1 MEVTM
6 KKLVIFAMMLM
17 FLITSCSINTPKT
30 NNDNTDNNAE
40 ENVVEIDRSEYL
52 TGEIITDGN
61 YEISSGGIGSICFVP
76 DKESREIIKDKYSI
90 YDLYYLNDESYFIYY
105 DNLSVTENLPKDL
118 GIYKVKVKFD
128 LKNIY
133 NYDRFNLIDITLFDN
148 IGTILYEG
156 KSYETNDL
164 DLDVKVKD
172 RVLGLI
178 VDSVDKFGD
187 EGFRVSFC
195 GEIETEGYYN
205 IFYGELHGRNLGII
219 YYDEKYEEYV
229 PMMMGESNN
238 KQLFYFVDN
247 KDLFSQLEDYS
258 SFGRGKFKI
267 SNFHIVYKH
276 GMGREPSEILTEIV
290 SLDEGYKNM
299 FEITDKAETNVNGY
313 NDNFAI
319 VSVPA
324 EYDENNYAKSFDY
337 YYINKNISK
346 KVHLLTTEDNYFLG
360 DVISETEFVLKSEG
374 YDEKVGAYGVLNEIK
389 CKITDQGAVLTYPSI
404 AANEKIDKFNLS
416 AIDDNYNR
424 IATDGNYIYYI
435 DMKTNYIN
443 RIRLDGTGNEII
455 SKQKCYELYY
465 YDGKLY
471 FQGYKQLNSWI
482 SCIDTDGGNYQ
493 IIYGD
498 KEKLINN
505 FIIHDDIIYMTVFV
519 EEQEAGYAYGF
530 YKYNLL
536 NGEMETFDD
545 SIALP
550 QSPGLR
556 LINDKIYYRIDSK
569 IREYDIN
576 SGTVTEYDTVIDNI
590 QEYNDCIYTNSRY
603 SIMRHS
609 MENISEYDKIF
620 EIDDGFLLRKI
631 SIIDDL
637 IFFTYCHD
645 YTKVDKSGIYVD
657 VMNIDG
663 TNRKNLFYFDY
674 STLGHY
680 AFDTIYVLNDKL
692 FVISRDNEYPIFK
705 VFDFEGNE
713 LWSL

>member
-6 KKLVIFAMMLM
+6 KKLLIFAMMST
-17 FLITSCSINTPKT
+17 FLITSCSINAPKT
-30 NNDNTDNNAE
+30 NNYNTDNNVE
-40 ENVVEIDRSEYL
+40 ESVIEIDRLEYL

-61 YEISSGGIGSICFVP
+61 YEISSGGIGCICFVP
-76 DKESREIIKDKYSI
+76 DKESREIIEDKYSTN
-90 YDLYYLNDESYFIYY
+90 DLYYLNDESYFIYY
-105 DNLSVTENLPKDL
+105 YNLSVTENLPKIL

-133 NYDRFNLIDITLFDN
+133 NYDRFNLIDITLVDD
-148 IGTILYEG
+148 IGTILYDG
-156 KSYETNDL
+156 KSYRTNNL

-178 VDSVDKFGD
+178 VESVDKFGD
-187 EGFRVSFC
+187 DGCRVSFC

-205 IFYGELHGRNLGII
+205 IFYSELHGKNLGNI
-219 YYDEKYEEYV
+219 YYDEKYEDNV

-238 KQLFYFVDN
+238 KQLFYFVN
-247 KDLFSQLEDYS
+247 KEELFSQLEGYS

-290 SLDEGYKNM
+290 SLEEGYKNM
-299 FEITDKAETNVNGY
+299 FEIKDKAETSVNGY
-313 NDNFAI
+313 NGNFAI
-319 VSVPA
+319 VSIPT

-337 YYINKNISK
+337 YYINKNNPK

-360 DVISETEFVLKSEG
+360 DVISETEFSLKTEG
-374 YDEKVGAYGVLNEIK
+374 YNEITGSYGVLNEIK
-389 CKITDQGAVLTYPSI
+389 CKITDQGVELSYPSI
-404 AANEKIDKFNLS
+404 VENENIDKFNIS
-416 AIDDNYNR
+416 SIDDNYNQ

-435 DMKTNYIN
+435 DIKTNYIN
-443 RIRLDGTGNEII
+443 RIRLDGTGNETL
-455 SKQKCYELYY
+455 SEHKCSEVYY
-465 YDGKLY
+465 YNGKLY
-471 FQGYKQLNSWI
+471 FQEYTQLNSWI

-505 FIIHDDIIYMTVFV
+505 FIIHDDIIYMKVFV

-530 YKYNLL
+530 YKYNLSD
-536 NGEMETFDD
+536 GKMETFDD

-556 LINDKIYYRIDSK
+556 LINDKIYYGIDYK
-569 IREYDIN
+569 IRVYDIN
-576 SGTVTEYDTVIDNI
+576 TRTITKYDTTISNI
-590 QEYNDCIYTNSRY
+590 QEYNNSIYTYSRY
-603 SIMRHS
+603 SILRHS
-609 MENISEYDKIF
+609 IDNIIEYDKIF
-620 EIDDGFLLRKI
+620 EIDEGFLLRKI

-637 IFFTYCHD
+637 IFFTYCYD
-645 YTKVDKSGIYVD
+645 YTEVDKRGIYVD

>member
-6 KKLVIFAMMLM
+6 KKLVIFAMMLL
-17 FLITSCSINTPKT
+17 FLITSCSINTHKT
-30 NNDNTDNNAE
+30 NNDNTDNNVE

-52 TGEIITDGN
+52 TGEIIIDGN

-76 DKESREIIKDKYSI
+76 DKESREIIKDKYSTN
-90 YDLYYLNDESYFIYY
+90 DLYYLNDESYFIYY

-133 NYDRFNLIDITLFDN
+133 NYDRFNLIDITLVDN

-178 VDSVDKFGD
+178 VESVDKFGD

-219 YYDEKYEEYV
+219 YYDEKYEENV
-229 PMMMGESNN
+229 PRIMGESNN

-299 FEITDKAETNVNGY
+299 FEITDKAETSVNGY

-319 VSVPA
+319 VSIPA

-346 KVHLLTTEDNYFLG
+346 KVHLLTSEDNYFLG

-404 AANEKIDKFNLS
+404 AANEKIGKFNLS

-435 DMKTNYIN
+435 DIKTNYIN

-465 YDGKLY
+465 YNGKLY

-498 KEKLINN
+498 REKLINN
-505 FIIHDDIIYMTVFV
+505 FIIHDDIIYMKVFV
-519 EEQEAGYAYGF
+519 EEQEAGYAFGF
-530 YKYNLL
+530 YKYSLL
-536 NGEMETFDD
+536 DGKMETFDD

-556 LINDKIYYRIDSK
+556 LINDKIYYGVNDN

-576 SGTVTEYDTVIDNI
+576 TGTITEYDTVIDNI

-609 MENISEYDKIF
+609 TDNISEYNEIF
-620 EIDDGFLLRKI
+620 EIDEGFLLRKI

-637 IFFTYCHD
+637 IFFTYCYD
-645 YTKVDKSGIYVD
+645 YTEVDKSGIYVD

>member
-1 MEVTM
+1 M

>member
-1 MEVTM
+1 M

-319 VSVPA
+319 VSIPA

-435 DMKTNYIN
+435 DIKTNYIN
-443 RIRLDGTGNEII
+443 RIRLDGTGNETI

>member
-319 VSVPA
+319 VSIPA

-465 YDGKLY
+465 YNGKLY

-556 LINDKIYYRIDSK
+556 LINDKIYYGVNNK

-576 SGTVTEYDTVIDNI
+576 TGTITEYDTVIYNI
-590 QEYNDCIYTNSRY
+590 QEYNNWIYTY
-603 SIMRHS
+603 SWSSIRKHS
-609 MENISEYDKIF
+609 TDNISEYDEIF
-620 EIDDGFLLRKI
+620 EIDEGFFLRKI

-645 YTKVDKSGIYVD
+645 YTKEDKSGIYVD

>member
-1 MEVTM
+1 M
-6 KKLVIFAMMLM
+6 
-17 FLITSCSINTPKT
+17 
-30 NNDNTDNNAE
+30 
-40 ENVVEIDRSEYL
+40 
-52 TGEIITDGN
+52 
-61 YEISSGGIGSICFVP
+61 
-76 DKESREIIKDKYSI
+76 
-90 YDLYYLNDESYFIYY
+90 YYLNDESYFIYY
-105 DNLSVTENLPKDL
+105 DNLSVTENLPKGL

-133 NYDRFNLIDITLFDN
+133 NYDRFNLIDITLVDD

-156 KSYETNDL
+156 KSYRTNNL

-178 VDSVDKFGD
+178 VESVDKFGD

-205 IFYGELHGRNLGII
+205 ISYSELHGRNLGII
-219 YYDEKYEEYV
+219 YYDEKYEDNV

-290 SLDEGYKNM
+290 SLDQGYKNM
-299 FEITDKAETNVNGY
+299 FEITDKAETSVNGY

-319 VSVPA
+319 VSIPA
-324 EYDENNYAKSFDY
+324 EYDANNYAKSFDY

-346 KVHLLTTEDNYFLG
+346 KVHLLTTKDNYLLG
-360 DVISETEFVLKSEG
+360 DVISETEFILKSEG
-374 YDEKVGAYGVLNEIK
+374 YDEKAGAYSVLNEIK

-443 RIRLDGTGNEII
+443 RIRLDGTGNETI
-455 SKQKCYELYY
+455 SKQKRYELYY
-465 YDGKLY
+465 YNGKLY
-471 FQGYKQLNSWI
+471 FQGYKQLSSWI

-498 KEKLINN
+498 REKLINN

-545 SIALP
+545 IIALP

-556 LINDKIYYRIDSK
+556 LINDKIYYGVNYK

-576 SGTVTEYDTVIDNI
+576 TGTITEYDTIIYNI
-590 QEYNDCIYTNSRY
+590 QEYNNCIYTY
-603 SIMRHS
+603 SWSSIRKHS
-609 MENISEYDKIF
+609 TDNISEYDEIF
-620 EIDDGFLLRKI
+620 EIDEGFLLRKI

>member
-1 MEVTM
+1 MEVIM

-319 VSVPA
+319 VSIPA

-465 YDGKLY
+465 YNGKLY

-519 EEQEAGYAYGF
+519 EEQEAGYAFGF
-530 YKYNLL
+530 YKYSLL
-536 NGEMETFDD
+536 DGKMETFDD

>member
-1 MEVTM
+1 M

-187 EGFRVSFC
+187 EGFRVSLC

-229 PMMMGESNN
+229 PMMMGECNN

-319 VSVPA
+319 VSIPA

-435 DMKTNYIN
+435 DIKTNYIN
-443 RIRLDGTGNEII
+443 RIRLDGTGNETI

-465 YDGKLY
+465 YD
-471 FQGYKQLNSWI
+471 
-482 SCIDTDGGNYQ
+482 
-493 IIYGD
+493 
-498 KEKLINN
+498 
-505 FIIHDDIIYMTVFV
+505 
-519 EEQEAGYAYGF
+519 
-530 YKYNLL
+530 
-536 NGEMETFDD
+536 
-545 SIALP
+545 
-550 QSPGLR
+550 
-556 LINDKIYYRIDSK
+556 
-569 IREYDIN
+569 
-576 SGTVTEYDTVIDNI
+576 
-590 QEYNDCIYTNSRY
+590 
-603 SIMRHS
+603 
-609 MENISEYDKIF
+609 
-620 EIDDGFLLRKI
+620 
-631 SIIDDL
+631 
-637 IFFTYCHD
+637 
-645 YTKVDKSGIYVD
+645 
-657 VMNIDG
+657 
-663 TNRKNLFYFDY
+663 
-674 STLGHY
+674 
-680 AFDTIYVLNDKL
+680 
-692 FVISRDNEYPIFK
+692 
-705 VFDFEGNE
+705 
-713 LWSL
+713 

>member
-1 MEVTM
+1 M

-17 FLITSCSINTPKT
+17 FLITSCYINTPKT
-30 NNDNTDNNAE
+30 NNDSTDNNAE

-238 KQLFYFVDN
+238 KQLFYFDDN

-319 VSVPA
+319 VSIPA

-435 DMKTNYIN
+435 DIKTNYIN
-443 RIRLDGTGNEII
+443 RIRLDGTGNETI

>member
-319 VSVPA
+319 VSIPA

-435 DMKTNYIN
+435 DIKTNYIN
-443 RIRLDGTGNEII
+443 RIRLDGTGNETI

>member
-1 MEVTM
+1 M

-319 VSVPA
+319 VSIPA

-465 YDGKLY
+465 YNGKLY

-519 EEQEAGYAYGF
+519 EEQEAGYAFGF
-530 YKYNLL
+530 YKYSLL
-536 NGEMETFDD
+536 DGKMETFDD

>member
-1 MEVTM
+1 M
-6 KKLVIFAMMLM
+6 KKLVIFGMMLM

-30 NNDNTDNNAE
+30 NNDSTDNNVE

-61 YEISSGGIGSICFVP
+61 YEISSGGIGCICFVP
-76 DKESREIIKDKYSI
+76 DKESREIIKDKYSTN
-90 YDLYYLNDESYFIYY
+90 DLYYLNDESYFIYY

-133 NYDRFNLIDITLFDN
+133 NYDRFNLIDITLVDN

-187 EGFRVSFC
+187 EGFRVGFC

-219 YYDEKYEEYV
+219 YYDEKYEKYV

-247 KDLFSQLEDYS
+247 KDLFGQLEDYS
-258 SFGRGKFKI
+258 SFGRGKFRI

-319 VSVPA
+319 VSIPA

-374 YDEKVGAYGVLNEIK
+374 YDEKAGAYGVLNEIK
-389 CKITDQGAVLTYPSI
+389 CKITDQGAVLTYPTI
-404 AANEKIDKFNLS
+404 AENEKIDKFNLS

-443 RIRLDGTGNEII
+443 RIRLDGTGNETI

-465 YDGKLY
+465 YNGKLY

-498 KEKLINN
+498 REKLINN

-556 LINDKIYYRIDSK
+556 LINDKIYYGVNNK
-569 IREYDIN
+569 IREYNIN
-576 SGTVTEYDTVIDNI
+576 TGTITEYNTVIYNI
-590 QEYNDCIYTNSRY
+590 QEYNNWIYTY
-603 SIMRHS
+603 SWSSIRKHS
-609 MENISEYDKIF
+609 TDNISEYDEIF
-620 EIDDGFLLRKI
+620 EIDEGFFLRKI

-645 YTKVDKSGIYVD
+645 YTKEDKSGIYVD

-680 AFDTIYVLNDKL
+680 TFDTIYVLNDKL